1 MVGALLD
8 AEAPD
13 EFINNLLLSVRSL
26 LPVDKLVEVRSAHA
40 PRAPLRMARTCCAW
54 HPKCCLAVLM
64 LV

>member
-26 LPVDKLVEVRSAHA
+26 LPVDRLVEVSFLFLCFLHFI
-40 PRAPLRMARTCCAW
+40 
-54 HPKCCLAVLM
+54 LA
-64 LV
+64 